1 MFSAYSS
8 LRMCFSTRCLTT
20 GSTGVSVTRRT
31 KFLKS
36 FFLSR
41 VSMGKVLEKIT
52 IVSKKFDIYMVSRF
66 DWSISIFFS
75 LVGTYASIGVKV
87 SHRVEIMY
95 FFHIFNFC
103 EVRSGVG
110 L

>member
-1 MFSAYSS
+1 
-8 LRMCFSTRCLTT
+8 
-20 GSTGVSVTRRT
+20 
-31 KFLKS
+31 
-36 FFLSR
+36 
-41 VSMGKVLEKIT
+41 
-52 IVSKKFDIYMVSRF
+52 MVSRF
-66 DWSISIFFS
+66 DWSISFL
-75 LVGTYASIGVKV
+75 LVGTYALIGVKV

>member
-1 MFSAYSS
+1 MSSAYSS
-8 LRMCFSTRCLTT
+8 LRMRFSTRCLTT

-66 DWSISIFFS
+66 DWSISIFFF
-75 LVGTYASIGVKV
+75 IGGYVCFDRCEGESSSRNYV
-87 SHRVEIMY
+87 FFSY
-95 FFHIFNFC
+95 F
-103 EVRSGVG
+103 
-110 L
+110 